1 LHVTPA
7 IAHPPGVDIVSGPDE
22 RVDKVEEV
30 VKDVPGN
37 KAGGREVFI
46 ARVPDHWGNTE
57 QKGDQPQDRESHSL
71 RREVE
76 VRFLFCSHREG
87 GLAVQT
93 SRDSREAKMQRSK
106 AQPCIVR
113 RRDKKTE
120 EEEEADD
127 EERKLRR
134 KERRGSFSMDGYIR
148 AVGMGSLLQAVNQS
162 MSLNWR
168 IDRSIKCK
176 QRQIG
181 RRVNQ
186 YAGYRQKV

>member
-1 LHVTPA
+1 
-7 IAHPPGVDIVSGPDE
+7 
-22 RVDKVEEV
+22 
-30 VKDVPGN
+30 
-37 KAGGREVFI
+37 
-46 ARVPDHWGNTE
+46 
-57 QKGDQPQDRESHSL
+57 
-71 RREVE
+71 
-76 VRFLFCSHREG
+76 
-87 GLAVQT
+87 
-93 SRDSREAKMQRSK
+93 MQRSK